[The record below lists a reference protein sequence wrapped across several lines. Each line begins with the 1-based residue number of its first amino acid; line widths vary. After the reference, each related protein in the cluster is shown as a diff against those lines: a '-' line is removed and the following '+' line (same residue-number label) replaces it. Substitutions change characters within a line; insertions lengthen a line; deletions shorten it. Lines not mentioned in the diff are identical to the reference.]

1 MRNKKILHGLEETGK
16 YLGKVAIDSGL
27 AEKAVKVVSKIGR
40 RKARMLAGKE
50 GKDAVKMMEAD
61 ALTGLKKFRGKLE
74 HKTWAEKQ
82 GARHDRLVKSAE
94 NLQHRTPQQRCHHR
108 RARSVAIR
116 QDPQDFCKL
125 RCPLPFLACL
135 SSSTFHSTRPLASL

>member
-1 MRNKKILHGLEETGK
+1 MVKGQAGGRRVLTAEQIEKRRMRNKKILHGLEETGK

-61 ALTGLKKFRGKLE
+61 ALAGLKKFRGKLE
-74 HKTWAEKQ
+74 HTTWAEKQ
-82 GARHDRLVKSAE
+82 GV
-94 NLQHRTPQQRCHHR
+94 
-108 RARSVAIR
+108 
-116 QDPQDFCKL
+116 
-125 RCPLPFLACL
+125 
-135 SSSTFHSTRPLASL
+135 SSSSSSSAAPSAPQLDDFMKAKLSKLVAAIQQGAMDRY